1 MIGTFLQPLRH
12 RLILLF
18 AIVLVIPSAFGV
30 WAAIGSY
37 RGQIAVARDAPAR
50 FAALASNYE
59 ANLLWQSQQI
69 VQNLSRDD
77 QVLTVLRGTEDG
89 RVKLDCSEAF
99 TRTVKPYPSYGT
111 AVLFN
116 LAGNAMCQWDESKQL
131 INVAKREWFKTVV
144 ATSAP
149 TLSGYLMSPALHEP
163 IISYAAPVFDVDGT
177 LKGVISLGIRLN
189 WLSAIGQE
197 PGLPNSGEI
206 TLLDRYGAVLVSST
220 GDGEQALDALP
231 AQSSIDSIIRGG
243 ARSLEAPGGDGEP
256 RIYAVNA
263 LGNNDL
269 FIVFSLPR
277 AAVIDPLL
285 RDLMVQIGILCL
297 VSIAGMMAALLGAR
311 HLVTRWTEKL
321 TEAANSMSLG
331 NLFADTE
338 LRGAPSEIRQLG
350 ENLKAMAS
358 RIEHREADLRESL
371 AQKQLMLR
379 EIHHRVKNNL
389 QIVTSLLN
397 LYARLPRGD
406 AFKQTFSDLQMRI
419 NALALVH
426 RHLYESEDL
435 KEIDLAPFMKN
446 LCALLQDGSGIPS
459 RRVRM
464 TFEFPNLRMIG
475 DRAVPLALLTT
486 EILTNC
492 FKHAV
497 PNLGSGSIKVSMV
510 VAPDGEAC
518 LSIIDDGIGP
528 AVREDGDAVST
539 MGTTLIAAFTRQLG
553 GTISVV
559 GPPGTSTTIRFNVL
573 PLKADHAANADE
585 AFAPDQAAESGAEPD
600 DNRALEAATDRV

>member
-18 AIVLVIPSAFGV
+18 AIVLIIPSAFGV
-30 WAAIGSY
+30 WAAIDNF
-37 RGQIAVARDAPAR
+37 RGQIALARDATLR

-77 QVLTVLRGTEDG
+77 QVLAVLRGAQDSRIHLE
-89 RVKLDCSEAF
+89 CSESFA
-99 TRTVKPYPSYGT
+99 RAVQPYPPYGT

-116 LAGNAMCQWDESKQL
+116 LNGDAACQWDESKQL
-131 INVAKREWFKTVV
+131 INVAKREWFTRVL

-149 TLSGYLMSPALHEP
+149 TLSGYLISPALREP
-163 IISYAAPVFDVDGT
+163 IISYAAPVFDADGT
-177 LKGVISLGIRLN
+177 LKGVIALGIRLN

-197 PGLPNSGEI
+197 PGLPSAGDV
-206 TLLDRYGAVLVSST
+206 TMLDRHGAVLVSSR
-220 GDGEQALDALP
+220 GDGERALETLP
-231 AQSSIDSIIRGG
+231 AKPIVDSIIRDGV
-243 ARSLEAPGGDGEP
+243 RSLEAPGLDGQQ

-263 LGNNDL
+263 LGNNGL
-269 FIVFSLPR
+269 FIIFSLPR

-285 RDLMVQIGILCL
+285 RDLMIQIGILCL
-297 VSIAGMMAALLGAR
+297 VSIAGMMAALFGAR
-311 HLVTRWTEKL
+311 QLVTRWTERL
-321 TEAANSMSLG
+321 TDAANSMSLG

-350 ENLKAMAS
+350 ETLKAMAT

-406 AFKQTFSDLQMRI
+406 AFKQALSDLQMRI

-446 LCALLQDGSGIPS
+446 LCALLQDGSGISS
-459 RRVRM
+459 RRVTMR
-464 TFEFPNLRMIG
+464 FEFPNMRMIG

-492 FKHAV
+492 FKHAF
-497 PNLGSGSIKVSMV
+497 PNQGTGSISVSMA
-510 VAPDGEAC
+510 VAEDGEAC
-518 LSIIDDGIGP
+518 LSIVDNGIGP
-528 AVREDGDAVST
+528 AARGNGDPVGT
-539 MGTTLIAAFTRQLG
+539 MGATLIAAFTKQLG
-553 GTISVV
+553 GTMTVA
-559 GPPGTSTTIRFNVL
+559 GPPGTATTIRFNVL
-573 PLKADHAANADE
+573 PLKAG
-585 AFAPDQAAESGAEPD
+585 APTGNGPQSED
-600 DNRALEAATDRV
+600 DSTPEGAATRG